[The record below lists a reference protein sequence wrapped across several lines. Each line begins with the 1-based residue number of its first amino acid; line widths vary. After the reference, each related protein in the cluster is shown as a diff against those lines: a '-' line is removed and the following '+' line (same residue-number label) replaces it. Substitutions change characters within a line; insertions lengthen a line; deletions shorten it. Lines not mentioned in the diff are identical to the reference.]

1 MGIGSLFVWIIL
13 GAIAGGIASALVQS
27 RTGLIANIIV
37 GVIGAFLGG
46 WILNQ
51 LGIEFGRVGGLSCA
65 SIITAVIGAVVL
77 LTILRLLNK

>member
-1 MGIGSLFVWIIL
+1 MGPGSLLVWIIL

-37 GVIGAFLGG
+37 GVFGAFLGG

-51 LGIEFGRVGGLSCA
+51 LGVGFGQVGGL
-65 SIITAVIGAVVL
+65 I
-77 LTILRLLNK
+77 